1 MPAATTSTGSA
12 LPSGQPELTKW
23 STVSV
28 APTSAPVTKTAFRAM
43 RARRE
48 PARRRALPMRLDIG
62 KSSRSLEIRSSD
74 SAAPFRRLESQN
86 GDVAGLVSPEEAP
99 VLGIFARHTR
109 QRSPSNKAH
118 PAPGEI
124 LLSLGNSRPRPISHH
139 QRAIIGSFSSSGLRN
154 GCAQSGSA
162 ALDCLSFP
170 FTSLHARPCLGLLD
184 EPAQLFQQDAGGCA
198 LALERL
204 DPVEPGQ
211 HCAGLVHADDGSR
224 ANRTVCAENVPS
236 STLAQATAEEP
247 VRAARR
253 AK

>member
-99 VLGIFARHTR
+99 VLGTFAAIPDSEVRAIRLTLR
-109 QRSPSNKAH
+109 QERSC
-118 PAPGEI
+118 
-124 LLSLGNSRPRPISHH
+124 SLGNSRPRPTSHH
-139 QRAIIGSFSSSGLRN
+139 QQAIIRSFSSSGLRN

-170 FTSLHARPCLGLLD
+170 FTSLHACPCLGLLD

-211 HCAGLVHADDGSR
+211 HCAGLVHGVDGSR
-224 ANRTVCAENVPS
+224 RKRTC
-236 STLAQATAEEP
+236 L
-247 VRAARR
+247 RR
-253 AK
+253 KR